1 MDGQNYWL
9 WIAYEPN
16 TYTFVFVIFHIY
28 IHIHIY
34 IYIYIKRKN
43 DFVCYQFFKQI
54 RTKFGKRKPIYTDG
68 AYYWYDNICI

>member
-1 MDGQNYWL
+1 MDGQKYRL

-16 TYTFVFVIFHIY
+16 TY
-28 IHIHIY
+28 IHSCLLFSY
-34 IYIYIKRKN
+34 IYIDIYTYTKRKN

-68 AYYWYDNICI
+68 AYYWYDDMHVNG